1 MQRLIAGLIMA
12 VVCASL
18 HAQTLNVRA
27 TIPFVFQA
35 GETAM
40 PAGEYTIRHS
50 ERTLILHEEGG
61 GPSVVLLTNAE
72 RRFPLEPASR
82 FPVEFQPLWRT
93 ILPLQR
99 LDAASEAGCEFPKSR
114 AEKELASRTCCES
127 VGTALQRQYLRAP
140 VQTRGPIPNR

>member
-27 TIPFVFQA
+27 TILFVFQA

-50 ERTLILHEEGG
+50 ERTLILHKGWRAL
-61 GPSVVLLTNAE
+61 SCAFDE

-93 ILPLQR
+93 ILPLKR
-99 LDAASEAGCEFPKSR
+99 LDAASEAGCEIPKSR
-114 AEKELASRTCCES
+114 AEEELGRQNVLRES
-127 VGTALQRQYLRAP
+127 VGTALQRQ
-140 VQTRGPIPNR
+140 